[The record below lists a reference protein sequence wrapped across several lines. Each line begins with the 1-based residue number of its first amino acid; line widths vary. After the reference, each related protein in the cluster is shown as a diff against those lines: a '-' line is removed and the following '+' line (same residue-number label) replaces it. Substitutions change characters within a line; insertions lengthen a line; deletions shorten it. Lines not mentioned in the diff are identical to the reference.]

1 MPQLD
6 ERATRDL
13 RLMTQRAPHAEAR
26 WHGERVIWV
35 ETITTKLGDQ
45 YRLAFYYDPAISD
58 YRARVLEPKL
68 EGLYSVV
75 EGHLFPD
82 GTICLRGDSD
92 PRFANVSEARARAV
106 LWCLSFG
113 VYRRSGV
120 FPMRTVHQT

>member
-6 ERATRDL
+6 ARARQDIQIMTRL
-13 RLMTQRAPHAEAR
+13 APNAEAR
-26 WHGERVIWV
+26 WHNDRVIWV

-45 YRLAFYYDPAISD
+45 YRLAYYYDPAISE
-58 YRARVLEPKL
+58 YRARVLEPRL

-92 PRFANVSEARARAV
+92 ARFANVNEARSRAV

-113 VYRRSGV
+113 VYRRTGT
-120 FPMRTVHQT
+120 FPMRTVQAG